1 MRLID
6 ADKLIENFKLR
17 YNELDIEDMLEFMY
31 ISQLINS
38 QPTVFDVD
46 NVLEKLDELVTI
58 NIEVLNTRA
67 DYVQLEQVKKLIKA
81 GGIDDR

>member
-6 ADKLIENFKLR
+6 ADKLIENFKRR